1 MIKAVSMALLAAS
14 VMYAS
19 SVEELTFD
27 NFGQKVLQNP
37 APSAVEFY
45 ADWCGP
51 CRELKPV
58 FEEACAELE
67 GRIYCGVY
75 DTGQENEDG
84 TSVYGASTIPTI
96 AFYCNGTLESKIEG
110 AVSRGELI
118 STEELKQRMKE
129 FLERCN

>member
-14 VMYAS
+14 VLYAN
-19 SVEELTFD
+19 SVEEISFN

-37 APSAVEFY
+37 VPSAVEFY

-51 CRELKPV
+51 CREIRPI
-58 FEEACAELE
+58 FEEACEELE
-67 GRIYCGVY
+67 GRIYCGAY

-84 TSVYGASTIPTI
+84 TSVYGASTVPTI
-96 AFYCNGTLESKIEG
+96 AFYCNGALESKIEG
-110 AVSRGELI
+110 AVSGEGLI
-118 STEELKQRMKE
+118 TKDELKQKMEE